1 MCPEALLPP
10 EVTSLAWLS
19 SQDGTV
25 TRNKA
30 GNRHC
35 VGGFICF
42 YVHICTPGMSQWYTM
57 SQIML
62 YTHAPRQESG
72 GSVLNIPLL
81 VKEKDPNGSCLPHP
95 SHRQSVPP
103 LPWAHDGE
111 IWVVAV
117 AAAASSFLL
126 THTCAKAKKQQWSH
140 SLTAATWCPEP
151 NWKVSPRMPT
161 IA

>member
-1 MCPEALLPP
+1 
-10 EVTSLAWLS
+10 
-19 SQDGTV
+19 
-25 TRNKA
+25 
-30 GNRHC
+30 
-35 VGGFICF
+35 
-42 YVHICTPGMSQWYTM
+42 MSQWYTM

-81 VKEKDPNGSCLPHP
+81 VKEKDPNGSCLPHSQTLTP

-111 IWVVAV
+111 IWVVVV

-126 THTCAKAKKQQWSH
+126 THTCAKARKQQWPR
-140 SLTAATWCPEP
+140 SLTVAA
-151 NWKVSPRMPT
+151 
-161 IA
+161 